1 MSVRFAELA
10 FTPTRM
16 GDVSLR
22 RRRDPVTGLDVHEVL
37 LGEEFLMSS
46 LFTVAEVALADLGLA
61 TVEGDDL
68 DVLVGGLGL
77 GWTARAALQDSRVRR
92 LDVVEALGAVIDWH
106 ERALLPHAQELT
118 GDPRA
123 RLVEGDF
130 FALTAGDELY
140 APGGPAVYDAVL
152 LDVDHSPH
160 HVLDP
165 SHAPFYTVAG
175 IRRLAARLAPG
186 GVFALWSDD
195 PPDAPFEAV
204 LAEVLDDVVAH
215 VVPFA
220 NPYTGGESA
229 NTVYVC
235 RRRG

>member
-1 MSVRFAELA
+1 MSARFAELA
-10 FTPTRM
+10 FAPTRM

-61 TVEGDDL
+61 ATPGTDL
-68 DVLVGGLGL
+68 DVVVGGLGL
-77 GWTARAALQDSRVRR
+77 GWTARAALEDPRVRR
-92 LDVVEALGAVIDWH
+92 LDVVDALPAVIDWH
-106 ERALLPHAQELT
+106 HRALLPHAEELT

-130 FALTAGDELY
+130 FALTAGDEPY
-140 APGGPAVYDAVL
+140 APDGPAVYDAVL
-152 LDVDHSPH
+152 LDVDHSPR

-165 SHAPFYTVAG
+165 SHAPFYTADG
-175 IRRLAARLAPG
+175 LRRLAARLAPG

-195 PPDAPFEAV
+195 PPDAPFLDV
-204 LAEVLDDVVAH
+204 LREVLDDVDAH

-220 NPYTGGESA
+220 NPYTGGESS
-229 NTVYVC
+229 NTVYVA
-235 RRRG
+235 RRR